1 MKGLTSGVNVAD
13 DMLTSPLSL
22 HPKFTAER
30 FVLYLFVTNQSG
42 VLSVQVSSRNYNE
55 RYRHRDS
62 QPVKGRDFL
71 A

>member
-42 VLSVQVSSRNYNE
+42 LLSV
-55 RYRHRDS
+55 
-62 QPVKGRDFL
+62 
-71 A
+71 